1 MGNSGG
7 KRLPEGATQGVL
19 NKGKAQIVLTGK
31 DKAVL
36 DLKIVAG
43 DIKKQGRILITSCD
57 ELLSRAKRI
66 LSESPLENKR
76 ALSLMKLRKYKLDQ
90 ADKLEGQLLN
100 VQELIEEVE
109 WAQINK
115 ELLSNLKN
123 GALALKAL
131 NESMTFEKVEDIL
144 EAAKDA
150 IEMERQ
156 ISEMIGSVS
165 LGVIDQQ
172 ELERE
177 FASLENSAVKAES
190 FQGVGAVP
198 LLPAA
203 PVHPILYL
211 PHDSVSPRIQEP
223 SLHVERG

>member
-19 NKGKAQIVLTGK
+19 NKGQAQIVLTGK

-36 DLKIVAG
+36 DLKIVAC

-66 LSESPLENKR
+66 LSESPMENKR

-100 VQELIEEVE
+100 VHKLIEEVE

-115 ELLSNLKN
+115 ELLSNLKS

-165 LGVIDQQ
+165 LGEIDQQ

-177 FASLENSAVKAES
+177 FASMENSAVKAES

-211 PHDSVSPRIQEP
+211 PHDSVRAREENQASFM
-223 SLHVERG
+223 

>member
-7 KRLPEGATQGVL
+7 KRLPEGATQCVL
-19 NKGKAQIVLTGK
+19 NKGQAQIVLTGK

-66 LSESPLENKR
+66 LSESPMENKR

-211 PHDSVSPRIQEP
+211 PHDSVRAREENQASFM
-223 SLHVERG
+223 